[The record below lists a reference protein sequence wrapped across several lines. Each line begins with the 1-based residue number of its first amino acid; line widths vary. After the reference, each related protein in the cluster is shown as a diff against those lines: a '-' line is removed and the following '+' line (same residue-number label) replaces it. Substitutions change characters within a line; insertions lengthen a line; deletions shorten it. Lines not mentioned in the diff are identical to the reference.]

1 MVADMGEDA
10 MYLLYFLIVLLIVTV
25 VLVVLL
31 GAGAMLQI

>member
-31 GAGAMLQI
+31 GAGVMLQI